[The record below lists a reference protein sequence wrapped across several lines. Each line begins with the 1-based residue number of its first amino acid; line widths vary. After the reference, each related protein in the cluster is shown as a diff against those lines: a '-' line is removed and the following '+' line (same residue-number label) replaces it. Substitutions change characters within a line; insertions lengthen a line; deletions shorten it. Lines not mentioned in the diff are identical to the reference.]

1 MSFVAHENS
10 VQNQELFF
18 LFGGEDTARVQS
30 QSEMENS
37 AA

>member
-10 VQNQELFF
+10 VQNREQFF
-18 LFGGEDTARVQS
+18 LFGGEDTARVQL